1 MTSQPPPLPKDVN
14 RSAQPLP
21 VQPLEYQGNKAADE
35 SKRVFDRVAGPN
47 LRVRDN
53 LIQLACVIVGSAA
66 GAIVGR
72 AFWPQMGLAVGLL
85 IGLVASLILSGG
97 VIGLIRF
104 LGARRH

>member
-1 MTSQPPPLPKDVN
+1 VD
-14 RSAQPLP
+14 RSTAPHP
-21 VQPLEYQGNKAADE
+21 VRPLEYQGNKAADD
-35 SKRVFDRVAGPN
+35 STRVFDRVAGPN